1 MKQLEE
7 KIINLYN
14 EYKEFDEVVKEKNK
28 KITNKSTSIKDVIK
42 DKSLDEVKDVL
53 LHIYVDAILYN
64 KDLQIMFFRLI
75 TNIETYLEFSKEPL
89 NEEISNF
96 YNEMKTWSPKK
107 VFVLEKGEL
116 VETEVGVLDKARKDF
131 LESDFFKSML
141 EQVSK

>member
-7 KIINLYN
+7 KIIILYN
-14 EYKEFDEVVKEKNK
+14 EYKEFDEVVKQKNK
-28 KITNKSTSIKDVIK
+28 EITEKKTSVKDIVK
-42 DKSLDEVKDVL
+42 DKSVDEVRDVL

-89 NEEISNF
+89 NQEITSF

-116 VETEVGVLDKARKDF
+116 VETEIGVLDKARKDF
-131 LESDFFKSML
+131 IESDFFKGML
-141 EQVSK
+141 EQVTK

>member
-7 KIINLYN
+7 KIISLYK

-28 KITNKSTSIKDVIK
+28 AITEKKTSVKDIIK
-42 DKSLDEVKDVL
+42 DKNVDEVRDVL

-64 KDLQIMFFRLI
+64 KDLQIMFFRLV

-89 NEEISNF
+89 NEEITTF
-96 YNEMKTWSPKK
+96 YKEMKTWSPKK

-116 VETEVGVLDKARKDF
+116 VETELGVLDKARKDF
-131 LESDFFKSML
+131 VESDFFKGML
-141 EQVSK
+141 EQVTK

>member
-7 KIINLYN
+7 KIISLYN
-14 EYKEFDEVVKEKNK
+14 EYKEFDTVVKEKNK
-28 KITNKSTSIKDVIK
+28 EITQKKGSVKDIVK
-42 DKSLDEVKDVL
+42 DKSTDEVKDVL

-64 KDLQIMFFRLI
+64 KDLQIMFFRLV

-89 NEEISNF
+89 NEEITNF

-116 VETEVGVLDKARKDF
+116 VETEVGVLEKARKDF
-131 LESDFFKSML
+131 LESDFFKGML
-141 EQVSK
+141 EQVTK

>member
-7 KIINLYN
+7 KIISLYN

-28 KITNKSTSIKDVIK
+28 TITEKKTSVKDIIK
-42 DKSLDEVKDVL
+42 DKNLDEVKDVL

-89 NEEISNF
+89 NEEITSF
-96 YNEMKTWSPKK
+96 YKEMKNWSPKK
-107 VFVLEKGEL
+107 VFILEKGDL
-116 VETEVGVLDKARKDF
+116 VETEVGVLEKSRKDF
-131 LESDFFKSML
+131 IESDFFKGIL
-141 EQVSK
+141 EQINK

>member
-7 KIINLYN
+7 KIISLYN

-28 KITNKSTSIKDVIK
+28 EITQKKGSVKDIVK
-42 DKSLDEVKDVL
+42 DKSTDEVKDVL

-64 KDLQIMFFRLI
+64 KDLQIMFFRLV

-89 NEEISNF
+89 NEEITNF

-116 VETEVGVLDKARKDF
+116 VETEVGVLEKARKDF
-131 LESDFFKSML
+131 LESDFFKGML
-141 EQVSK
+141 EQVTK

>member
-7 KIINLYN
+7 KIISLYN

-28 KITNKSTSIKDVIK
+28 TITEKKTSVKDIIK
-42 DKSLDEVKDVL
+42 DKNLDEVKDVL

-89 NEEISNF
+89 NEEITSF
-96 YNEMKTWSPKK
+96 YKEMKNWSPKK
-107 VFVLEKGEL
+107 VFILEKGEL
-116 VETEVGVLDKARKDF
+116 VETEVGVLEKSRKDF
-131 LESDFFKSML
+131 IESDFFKGIL
-141 EQVSK
+141 EQINK

>member
-1 MKQLEE
+1 MKQLEG
-7 KIINLYN
+7 KIISLYN

-28 KITNKSTSIKDVIK
+28 AITEKKTSVKDIIK
-42 DKSLDEVKDVL
+42 DKNVDEVRDVL

-89 NEEISNF
+89 NEEITTF
-96 YNEMKTWSPKK
+96 YKEMKSWSPKK
-107 VFVLEKGEL
+107 IFVLEKGEL

-131 LESDFFKSML
+131 VESDFFKGML
-141 EQVSK
+141 EQVTK

>member
-7 KIINLYN
+7 KIISLYN

-28 KITNKSTSIKDVIK
+28 VITEKKTSVKDIIK
-42 DKSLDEVKDVL
+42 DKNVDEVRDVL

-89 NEEISNF
+89 NEEITIF
-96 YNEMKTWSPKK
+96 YKEMKTWSPKK
-107 VFVLEKGEL
+107 VFILEKGEL
-116 VETEVGVLDKARKDF
+116 VETELGVLDKARKDF
-131 LESDFFKSML
+131 VESDFFKGML
-141 EQVSK
+141 EQANK

>member
-7 KIINLYN
+7 KIISLYN

-28 KITNKSTSIKDVIK
+28 TITEKKTSVKDIIK
-42 DKSLDEVKDVL
+42 DKNLDEVKDVL

-89 NEEISNF
+89 NEEITSF
-96 YNEMKTWSPKK
+96 YKEMKNWSPKK
-107 VFVLEKGEL
+107 VFILEKGDL
-116 VETEVGVLDKARKDF
+116 VETEVGVLEKSRKDF
-131 LESDFFKSML
+131 IESDLFKGIL
-141 EQVSK
+141 EQINK

>member
-7 KIINLYN
+7 KIIALYN
-14 EYKEFDEVVKEKNK
+14 EYKEFDAVVKEKNK
-28 KITNKSTSIKDVIK
+28 EITQKKTSVKDIVK
-42 DKSLDEVKDVL
+42 DKSTDEVKDVL

-64 KDLQIMFFRLI
+64 KDLQIMFFRLV

-89 NEEISNF
+89 NEEITNF

-131 LESDFFKSML
+131 LESDFFKGML
-141 EQVSK
+141 EQVTK

>member
-7 KIINLYN
+7 KIIILYN
-14 EYKEFDEVVKEKNK
+14 EYKEFDEVVKQKNK
-28 KITNKSTSIKDVIK
+28 EITEKKTSVKDIVK
-42 DKSLDEVKDVL
+42 DKSVDEVRDVL

-89 NEEISNF
+89 NQEITSF

-116 VETEVGVLDKARKDF
+116 VETEIGVLDKARKDF
-131 LESDFFKSML
+131 VESDFFKGML
-141 EQVSK
+141 EQVTK

>member
-1 MKQLEE
+1 MKQLEV
-7 KIINLYN
+7 KIISLYN

-28 KITNKSTSIKDVIK
+28 AITEKKTSVKDIIK
-42 DKSLDEVKDVL
+42 DKNVDEVRDVL

-89 NEEISNF
+89 NEEITTF
-96 YNEMKTWSPKK
+96 YKEMKTWSPKK

-131 LESDFFKSML
+131 VESDFFKGML
-141 EQVSK
+141 EQANK